1 MQFQMSLDDLMLIS
15 DNRIQ
20 LSALD
25 PEANLNE
32 TTFSELNG
40 VPKCQLNDPKLEKK
54 VTFAR
59 LMNKVSAE
67 ISSGSE
73 VDAEI
78 VILIHPFN
86 NHTKT
91 SISSFSLLFC
101 SIWPSRCRV
110 HIH

>member
-1 MQFQMSLDDLMLIS
+1 MSLDDLMLIS

-20 LSALD
+20 LSTLD

-40 VPKCQLNDPKLEKK
+40 VSKCLFDPKLEKK

-59 LMNKVSAE
+59 LISKVSAE

-78 VILIHPFN
+78 VNLSYNFN
-86 NHTKT
+86 IPTKM
-91 SISSFSLLFC
+91 
-101 SIWPSRCRV
+101 
-110 HIH
+110 